1 MLCSVFCLAPHVPH
15 LPLETRGLAWY
26 VRLIAMTEAQ
36 ESEWELQGFL
46 RLRLGVDTVTSDS
59 FYCPKQLTWPHSG
72 AGNGI
77 PPTVREH
84 RKGKRES
91 GDEDNDHEMEK
102 SKGILEP
109 FKGRINRIIAN
120 GLDVKSKEKDKT

>member
-1 MLCSVFCLAPHVPH
+1 M
-15 LPLETRGLAWY
+15 
-26 VRLIAMTEAQ
+26 
-36 ESEWELQGFL
+36 
-46 RLRLGVDTVTSDS
+46 
-59 FYCPKQLTWPHSG
+59 
-72 AGNGI
+72 
-77 PPTVREH
+77 REH

-102 SKGILEP
+102 SKGILES